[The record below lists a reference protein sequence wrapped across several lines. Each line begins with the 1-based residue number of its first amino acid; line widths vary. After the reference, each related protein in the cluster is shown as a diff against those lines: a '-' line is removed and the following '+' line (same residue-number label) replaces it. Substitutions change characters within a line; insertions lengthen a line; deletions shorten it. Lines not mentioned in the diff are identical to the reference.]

1 MSTLGLFPYGTS
13 SRDHVPEH
21 VWDPPKSVP
30 AVLPAVEEL
39 DDMHEAAFLIC
50 QIFILYIMFYM
61 FYIDNSE
68 EPEN

>member
-1 MSTLGLFPYGTS
+1 M
-13 SRDHVPEH
+13 PEH

>member
-1 MSTLGLFPYGTS
+1 M
-13 SRDHVPEH
+13 PEH

-30 AVLPAVEEL
+30 AALPAVEEL
-39 DDMHEAAFLIC
+39 DDTHEAAFLIC
-50 QIFILYIMFYM
+50 QIFILYIRFYM